1 MLTDE
6 PAVLAVEALQSSD
19 EDVDAE
25 LPVLVPL
32 LEEVVAVVAAAVDF
46 VDFVAVP
53 LEEEVVA
60 PVAMQAPRTAVA
72 ATLATPVSTRD
83 RAAGLRRR
91 GRGLVGFVMATI
103 IRIPGKQPSKR
114 T

>member
-6 PAVLAVEALQSSD
+6 PVVLPVEAPQLSDDDAVE
-19 EDVDAE
+19 VG
-25 LPVLVPL
+25 VLVL
-32 LEEVVAVVAAAVDF
+32 DAVADEAAVAALAVDF
-46 VDFVAVP
+46 VDFVLVAVAP
-53 LEEEVVA
+53 VLVA

>member
-1 MLTDE
+1 VVTG
-6 PAVLAVEALQSSD
+6 AWIVLPVEALQSFD
-19 EDVDAE
+19 EVAVDEE
-25 LPVLVPL
+25 LPVLVPVL
-32 LEEVVAVVAAAVDF
+32 AEVAAAVDF
-46 VDFVAVP
+46 ADFMAVP
-53 LEEEVVA
+53 FEETVVA

-103 IRIPGKQPSKR
+103 IRIPGKRPSKR

>member
-6 PAVLAVEALQSSD
+6 PGVLPVEAPQLSDDDDVVEVELLVLDDVVEATAALAVDL
-19 EDVDAE
+19 
-25 LPVLVPL
+25 
-32 LEEVVAVVAAAVDF
+32 VDF
-46 VDFVAVP
+46 VLVAV
-53 LEEEVVA
+53 EEPEVA

-91 GRGLVGFVMATI
+91 GRGFGEFVMATM
-103 IRIPGKQPSKR
+103 IRIPGKRPSK
-114 T
+114 

>member
-6 PAVLAVEALQSSD
+6 PEVLPVDALQSPDD
-19 EDVDAE
+19 EAVE
-25 LPVLVPL
+25 MEVLVLDEP
-32 LEEVVAVVAAAVDF
+32 VAAAVDF
-46 VDFVAVP
+46 VDLVLVALDEVDEP
-53 LEEEVVA
+53 EVVE

-91 GRGLVGFVMATI
+91 GRGFDEFVMATM